1 MDEPCFGRYIRI
13 WTRNR
18 MQINDRIQKPWTLRG
33 TDGGF
38 GDLFEWSMLSELV
51 PRIAHRI
58 IPGGVSQRRI
68 VVGNGYVF
76 EGRFKTDVPAF
87 FPRARTG
94 SDSFRANNPATLI
107 SLKSASIRDICQ
119 FFLLEKIYAR
129 RFFALSGLLIFG
141 SNAS

>member
-1 MDEPCFGRYIRI
+1 
-13 WTRNR
+13 
-18 MQINDRIQKPWTLRG
+18 
-33 TDGGF
+33 
-38 GDLFEWSMLSELV
+38 MLSELV

-58 IPGGVSQRRI
+58 IPGDVSQRRI

-107 SLKSASIRDICQ
+107 SLASASSPC
-119 FFLLEKIYAR
+119 FSR
-129 RFFALSGLLIFG
+129 RSTQE
-141 SNAS
+141 SSRSWVY